1 MCEYGDIFYAK
12 LPKRQNSRVQQGL
25 RPVLIISNN
34 KANRY
39 SPVITVIPLTTS
51 GTKKKL
57 PTHVSI
63 IGYGL
68 KEKSIALVEQITSM
82 DKIYLG
88 DKICSLA
95 RTSKINEINR
105 AIGIQLAISAA

>member
-1 MCEYGDIFYAK
+1 MCEYGDIYIAK
-12 LPKRQNSRVQQGL
+12 LPERQNSRVQQGL

-34 KANRY
+34 KANCY

-51 GTKKKL
+51 DTKKNL

-68 KEKSIALVEQITSM
+68 KEKSIALVEQITSI
-82 DKIYLG
+82 DKADLVV
-88 DKICSLA
+88 KICSLA
-95 RTSKINEINR
+95 RTSKIDEINR
-105 AIGIQLAISAA
+105 AIGIQLAFSAA